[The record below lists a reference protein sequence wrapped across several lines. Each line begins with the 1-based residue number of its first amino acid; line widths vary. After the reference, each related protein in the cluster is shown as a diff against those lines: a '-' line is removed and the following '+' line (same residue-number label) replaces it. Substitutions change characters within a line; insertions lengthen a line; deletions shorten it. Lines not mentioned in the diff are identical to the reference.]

1 MLVMGARGQTGYV
14 LGRSGGAA
22 GNGLLTGLVAYWP
35 LSEASGNAI
44 DLHSGGLTLTAAN
57 APGAA
62 AGQVYATART
72 FVPASTQYFSRA
84 VSADVQPADQMVIAA
99 WIYPTSFA
107 SPRRPIVA
115 LQGSVDTPYI
125 LYLDVTGKPGFV
137 LFAGGANYGQLIAD
151 AAISLN
157 AWSYILA
164 EFERPT
170 LRLSVNGGATK
181 SLSWNYSAVTGT
193 GNFNLGRETVARYFD
208 GRIGPVAF
216 WKNRTLSAA
225 DRTALWNGG
234 AGLAYSGFS

>member
-44 DLHSGGLTLTAAN
+44 DLHSGGLTLTAQN

-72 FVPASTQYFSRA
+72 FNGTSQYFSRA
-84 VSADVQPADQMVIAA
+84 VSADVQPADQMIIAA
-99 WIYPTSFA
+99 WIYPASFV
-107 SPRRPIVA
+107 SPRRPILA
-115 LQGSVDTPYI
+115 LQGAVDTPYI
-125 LYLDVTGKPGFV
+125 MYLDGTGKPAFV
-137 LFAGGANYGQLIAD
+137 LFAGGTNYGQLIAG
-151 AAISLN
+151 AGISLN
-157 AWSYILA
+157 AWSFVLV

-170 LRLSVNGGATK
+170 MRLSINDGAAKT
-181 SLSWNYSAVTGT
+181 LSWNYSAATGI

-208 GRIGPVAF
+208 GRIGTVAM

-225 DRTALWNGG
+225 DRASLWNGG
-234 AGLAYSGFS
+234 AGLAYAEFS